1 MDPPHSNQLTHI
13 RSLETRIREL
23 EQRNH
28 ELAASESMFRTL
40 AEESL
45 VGVYLIQ
52 DDRYRYVNAAEAAL
66 LGYTTQE
73 MLALPSVMETVA
85 EEDRSRV
92 REQVRRR
99 LAGEIKAL
107 HYELT
112 SSCKDGERRR
122 IEVLGTAIQ
131 FEGRPAILGTARDI
145 TDRKRS
151 EEHFQELQRWY
162 DVTLDREGRVLEL
175 KREVNELLLEAG
187 RPVRYPSVEAEAA
200 AEAAGLG
207 RAGRHDA
214 GAIMTMP

>member
-1 MDPPHSNQLTHI
+1 MDSC
-13 RSLETRIREL
+13 EF
-23 EQRNH
+23 EQRIKA
-28 ELAASESMFRTL
+28 LAASESMFRTL

-92 REQVRRR
+92 QEQFRRR

-112 SSCKDGERRR
+112 SLCKDGERRR

-187 RPVRYPSVEAEAA
+187 RPIRYPSVEAEAA
-200 AEAAGLG
+200 AEAAGQGDLMSE
-207 RAGRHDA
+207 RS
-214 GAIMTMP
+214 

>member
-187 RPVRYPSVEAEAA
+187 RPIRYPSVEAEAA
-200 AEAAGLG
+200 AEAAGQGDLMSE
-207 RAGRHDA
+207 RS
-214 GAIMTMP
+214 